1 MRKFFLAA
9 GLLATIGVGTAAAC
23 TNFIITKGASTDG
36 SAMVSYAAD
45 SHQLYGALYK
55 YDAPRK
61 GYRPGTM
68 MPVYEWDTGRYLGD
82 IPQAAHTYSTVGN
95 MNDRQLIIAETT
107 YGGRP
112 ELADPDG
119 GIDYGSLIYI
129 TLQRAATAREAIATI
144 VELANTYGYASS
156 GESFSIVDK
165 EEAWIFEMIGKGSK
179 IVEGRNVNKGI
190 VWVARRIPDGYV
202 SAHANQ
208 ARITTFPKDDPENC
222 LYSPDVISFAREMGY
237 YDGPDADF
245 SFSDAYA
252 PLDFG
257 GMRACEARVWA
268 FFRTVADDMDR
279 YTDYAMGHN
288 KNNRMPLWV
297 KPRAKVSPKTLF
309 DCMRDH
315 YEGTPMDMTTDL
327 GAGGHNCPYRWRPME
342 FEVDGVKYVN
352 ERATATQQTG
362 FWFVAQARPDVTR
375 DMGILWFGVDDAASS
390 CLTPIFCSAQEVPE
404 CFREDN
410 GSMLEYSPT
419 SAFWLFNRTT
429 NFAYMRY
436 DMISADIRK
445 VTDKWENDMLRNVQA
460 LNARVGK
467 MSPEARRSH
476 LTQLSVETAQ
486 QLFDRWQRLNNYLLV
501 KYMDGNVKS
510 EHGDVLTFLDGD
522 GSAAHFVDNGN
533 GKQIPG
539 KIQFPGYNEKWKRAV
554 AKDNGEILKVVK

>member
-190 VWVARRIPDGYV
+190 VWVARRIPDGYIC
-202 SAHANQ
+202 AHANQ
-208 ARITTFPKDDPENC
+208 ARITQFPLDDPENC
-222 LYSPDVISFAREMGY
+222 LYAPDVISFAREMGY
-237 YDGPDADF
+237 YDGSDEDF
-245 SFSDAYA
+245 SFSDVYA
-252 PLDFG
+252 PLEFG
-257 GMRACEARVWA
+257 TMRGCEARVWS
-268 FFRTVADDMDR
+268 FFRTFAPGMDA
-279 YTDYAMGHN
+279 YLDYAMGYN
-288 KNNRMPLWV
+288 PENRMPLWV
-297 KPRAKVSPKTLF
+297 KPSKKISPKEVF
-309 DCMRDH
+309 DAMRDH
-315 YEGTPMDMTTDL
+315 FEGTPMDMTADID
-327 GAGGHNCPYRWRPME
+327 AGGSTCPYRWRPME
-342 FEVDGVKYVN
+342 WEWEGETYVN

-362 FWFVAQARPDVTR
+362 FWFVAQARSYLPDAIGGV
-375 DMGILWFGVDDAASS
+375 LWFGVDDAATSA
-390 CLTPIFCSAQEVPE
+390 LTPIYCGTTEVPP
-404 CFREDN
+404 CFSEEN
-410 GSMLEYSPT
+410 GSLLEYSDT
-419 SAFWLFNRTT
+419 AAFWIFNRVAQ
-429 NFAYMRY
+429 FAYLRY
-436 DMISADIRK
+436 NVIGKAVRENVDA
-445 VTDKWENDMLRNVQA
+445 WENEMLLKVQEFDEKVMHS
-460 LNARVGK
+460 N
-467 MSPEARRSH
+467 MSHNRMIREATRF
-476 LTQLSVETAQ
+476 SVENAQ
-486 QLFDRWQRLNNYLLV
+486 RLFDRWKTLDRYLMV
-501 KYMDGNVKS
+501 KYIDGNVKV
-510 EHGDVLTFLDGD
+510 ENADGFVTNGYNDKIPETPEWPGYTDEWKEAVVRDHGDVL
-522 GSAAHFVDNGN
+522 
-533 GKQIPG
+533 
-539 KIQFPGYNEKWKRAV
+539 R
-554 AKDNGEILKVVK
+554 VVE

>member
-36 SAMVSYAAD
+36 SAMVSYVAD

-190 VWVARRIPDGYV
+190 VWVARRIPDGYIC
-202 SAHANQ
+202 AHANQ
-208 ARITTFPKDDPENC
+208 ARITQFPLDDPENC
-222 LYSPDVISFAREMGY
+222 LYAPDVISFAREM
-237 YDGPDADF
+237 
-245 SFSDAYA
+245 
-252 PLDFG
+252 
-257 GMRACEARVWA
+257 
-268 FFRTVADDMDR
+268 
-279 YTDYAMGHN
+279 
-288 KNNRMPLWV
+288 
-297 KPRAKVSPKTLF
+297 
-309 DCMRDH
+309 
-315 YEGTPMDMTTDL
+315 
-327 GAGGHNCPYRWRPME
+327 
-342 FEVDGVKYVN
+342 
-352 ERATATQQTG
+352 
-362 FWFVAQARPDVTR
+362 
-375 DMGILWFGVDDAASS
+375 
-390 CLTPIFCSAQEVPE
+390 
-404 CFREDN
+404 
-410 GSMLEYSPT
+410 
-419 SAFWLFNRTT
+419 
-429 NFAYMRY
+429 
-436 DMISADIRK
+436 
-445 VTDKWENDMLRNVQA
+445 
-460 LNARVGK
+460 
-467 MSPEARRSH
+467 
-476 LTQLSVETAQ
+476 
-486 QLFDRWQRLNNYLLV
+486 
-501 KYMDGNVKS
+501 
-510 EHGDVLTFLDGD
+510 
-522 GSAAHFVDNGN
+522 
-533 GKQIPG
+533 
-539 KIQFPGYNEKWKRAV
+539 
-554 AKDNGEILKVVK
+554 